1 MKNFQ
6 ISIQQLIYAY
16 ITFKPSRGNTAFPFS
31 GHIKTTSKMKSTMF
45 IVAVQVVL
53 RQFLVANA
61 CTEFRVTSKD
71 DSVIIGRSQEYA
83 IDLKSD
89 LVVEPAGF
97 LHDAKFKNRCLRGMT
112 WNNRYRIAY
121 LNALDLPVASDGLN
135 EAGLSVGALMF
146 PGFAKFQDIPQNR
159 CDNAV
164 SSFQFPLWI
173 LGRFGTV
180 RELREALK
188 EDSFPLVW
196 RAEPPENLPEI
207 EGAADLH
214 FSVYDATG
222 DGIIIEYTE
231 QGRKVYNNTLGVLTN
246 SPPYDFHLTNIRNYI
261 ELSKFAH
268 DPLKLGKMEFS
279 PVGQGSGLLGVPGD
293 FTPPSRFVRTA
304 AMVHF
309 ADEVK
314 KGEDAVMLGFHVLN
328 TVDIP
333 RGACGSRLC
342 VLYSDYTQWVVVKD
356 LTTKSFYFRTYDNL
370 TIRVVYLSDVPV
382 KKGEKVKMPV
392 RTRDPGFVNVTDE
405 LSPVK
410 DPKPHDEF

>member
-1 MKNFQ
+1 
-6 ISIQQLIYAY
+6 
-16 ITFKPSRGNTAFPFS
+16 
-31 GHIKTTSKMKSTMF
+31 MKSTMF
-45 IVAVQVVL
+45 IVTVQVVL
-53 RQFLVANA
+53 RQFLVTNA

-71 DSVIIGRSQEYA
+71 DSVIIGRSMEFNF
-83 IDLKSD
+83 DFKSD

-97 LHDAKFKNRCLRGMT
+97 IHHAVPKLGCPVSMT
-112 WNNRYRIAY
+112 WNNSYRMAY
-121 LNALDLPVASDGLN
+121 LDVLGVPFASDGLN
-135 EAGLSVGALMF
+135 EAGLSVGSLLF

-164 SSFQFPLWI
+164 SSLQFPMWI

-196 RAEPPENLPEI
+196 EAELPVIKVAFE
-207 EGAADLH
+207 LH
-214 FSVYDATG
+214 FSVYDTTG
-222 DGIIIEYTE
+222 DGIVIEYTE

-279 PVGQGSGLLGVPGD
+279 PIGQGSGLLGVPGD

-304 AMVHF
+304 AIVHF
-309 ADEVK
+309 ADQVK
-314 KGEDAVMLGFHVLN
+314 TGKDAVMLGFHVLN

-333 RGACGSRLC
+333 RGVSASHLP
-342 VLYSDYTQWVVVKD
+342 VLHTETYDYTQWVVVKD
-356 LTTKSFYFRTYDNL
+356 LTTKSIYFRVYNDL
-370 TIRVVYLSDVPV
+370 TIRVVYLSHV
-382 KKGEKVKMPV
+382 KKAEKVKMSLWKPV
-392 RTRDPGFVNVTDE
+392 GGFVDVTDK
-405 LSPVK
+405 LSPAT
-410 DPKPHDEF
+410 DTKPHDEF

>member
-1 MKNFQ
+1 
-6 ISIQQLIYAY
+6 
-16 ITFKPSRGNTAFPFS
+16 
-31 GHIKTTSKMKSTMF
+31 MKSTMF
-45 IVAVQVVL
+45 IVTVQVAL
-53 RQFLVANA
+53 RQFLVTNA

-71 DSVIIGRSQEYA
+71 DSVIIGRSMEFNF
-83 IDLKSD
+83 DFKSD

-97 LHDAKFKNRCLRGMT
+97 IHHAVPKLGCPVSMT
-112 WNNRYRIAY
+112 WNNSYRMAY
-121 LNALDLPVASDGLN
+121 LDVLGVPFASDGLN
-135 EAGLSVGALMF
+135 EAGLSVGSLLF

-164 SSFQFPLWI
+164 SSLQFPMWI

-196 RAEPPENLPEI
+196 EAELPVIKVAFE
-207 EGAADLH
+207 LH
-214 FSVYDATG
+214 FSVYDTTG
-222 DGIIIEYTE
+222 DGIVIEYTE

-279 PVGQGSGLLGVPGD
+279 PIGQGSGLLGVPGD

-304 AMVHF
+304 AIVHF
-309 ADEVK
+309 ADQVK
-314 KGEDAVMLGFHVLN
+314 TGKDAVMLGFHVLN

-333 RGACGSRLC
+333 RGVSASHLP
-342 VLYSDYTQWVVVKD
+342 VLHTETYDYTQWVVVKD
-356 LTTKSFYFRTYDNL
+356 LTTKSIYFRVYNDL
-370 TIRVVYLSDVPV
+370 TIRVVYLSHV
-382 KKGEKVKMPV
+382 KKAEKVKMSLWKPV
-392 RTRDPGFVNVTDE
+392 GGFVDVTDK
-405 LSPVK
+405 LSPAT
-410 DPKPHDEF
+410 DTKPHDEF

>member
-1 MKNFQ
+1 
-6 ISIQQLIYAY
+6 
-16 ITFKPSRGNTAFPFS
+16 
-31 GHIKTTSKMKSTMF
+31 MKSTMF

-53 RQFLVANA
+53 QQFLVTNA

-71 DSVIIGRSQEYA
+71 DRSVIIGRSLEYGMN
-83 IDLKSD
+83 LTSY
-89 LVVEPAGF
+89 LVVEPAKTSHKAVPKGGCP
-97 LHDAKFKNRCLRGMT
+97 KSSGMT
-112 WNNRYRIAY
+112 WSNRYRIAY
-121 LNALDLPVASDGLN
+121 LNVLDLPIASDGLN
-135 EAGLSVGALMF
+135 EAGLSAGALLF
-146 PGFAKFQDIPQNR
+146 PGFAKFQDISQNR

-164 SSFQFPLWI
+164 SSLQFPLWI

-196 RAEPPENLPEI
+196 RAEPPGNLPEM
-207 EGAADLH
+207 EGASELH

-222 DGIIIEYTE
+222 DGIVIEYTE
-231 QGRKVYNNTLGVLTN
+231 QGRKVYDNTLGVLTN

-268 DPLKLGKMEFS
+268 DPLKLGEMEFS
-279 PVGQGSGLLGVPGD
+279 PIGQGSGLLGVPGD

-309 ADEVK
+309 ADKVK

-333 RGACGSRLC
+333 RGVCASRQC
-342 VLYSDYTQWVVVKD
+342 VLYPDYTQWVVVKD
-356 LTTKSFYFRTYDNL
+356 LTTKSIYFRVYNDL
-370 TIRVVYLSDVPV
+370 TIRVVHLSDV
-382 KKGEKVKMPV
+382 KEAEKVKMSLWKPV
-392 RTRDPGFVNVTDE
+392 GGFVNVTDE
-405 LSPVK
+405 LSP
-410 DPKPHDEF
+410 